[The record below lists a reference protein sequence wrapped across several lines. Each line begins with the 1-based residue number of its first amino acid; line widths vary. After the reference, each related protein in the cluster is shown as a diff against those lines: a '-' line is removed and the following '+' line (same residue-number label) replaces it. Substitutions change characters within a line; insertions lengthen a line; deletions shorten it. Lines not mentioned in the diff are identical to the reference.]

1 MNGHDNIFAVPRSNI
16 GDFTFDDKVANVF
29 PDMIKRSVPGYSSIV
44 QAVGM
49 LTQRFAQENT
59 VLYDLG
65 CSLGACTMEMRRH
78 AKENTKVV
86 GIDNSEAMITRAQSL
101 IQGFKSNIDTEIVL
115 GDITS
120 YELKPTSVVVLNF
133 VLQFIS
139 PELRDSLIQKIYDA
153 LVPGGILVL
162 SEKFAFTDSNIQ
174 ETLYDLH
181 LDFKRANG
189 YSELE
194 ISQKRT
200 SIENVLIPET
210 VDHHKSRLSQAGFK
224 SVELWYQC
232 FNFGSI
238 LAIKS

>member
-1 MNGHDNIFAVPRSNI
+1 MNGHDNIFAVPRNSL

-49 LTQRFAQENT
+49 LTGRFAQPNT

-65 CSLGACTMEMRRH
+65 CSLGACTTEMRRN
-78 AKENTKVV
+78 APQNSKIV
-86 GIDNSEAMITRAQSL
+86 GIDNSEAMISRARDLVLS
-101 IQGFKSNIDTEIVL
+101 FKSEVPTELIL
-115 GDITS
+115 GDISTYPLEAS
-120 YELKPTSVVVLNF
+120 SVTVLNL
-133 VLQFIS
+133 VLQFIN
-139 PELRDSLIQKIYDA
+139 PHLRDDLIKKIYDS

-162 SEKFAFTDSNIQ
+162 SEKFAFTDPKIKD
-174 ETLYDLH
+174 TLYDLH

-194 ISQKRT
+194 ISQKRS

-210 VDHHKSRLSQAGFK
+210 VDAHRARLHKAGFK

-232 FNFGSI
+232 FNFGSL
-238 LAIKS
+238 LAIK